1 MEQQIIEILQHIRR
15 LNDDYTQLAQEMAVI
30 RTNVEWLTK
39 FFWLIVSIVV
49 ANLVASLLHFREV
62 RKNNSSFQNKEG
74 RR

>member
-62 RKNNSSFQNKEG
+62 RKNNSSFKNKEG
-74 RR
+74 R